1 MNTIFITLLI
11 IAVLILA
18 HEWGHFVVARRI
30 GIPVYEFAIGFGPK
44 VFSWKRN
51 GVIYSLRLIPLGGF
65 VRMAG
70 EEPGDPE
77 EPNGF
82 SHRTPLEKIRVSFA
96 GPFMNFVLA
105 LLIFV
110 FSYSVIGLPHSSNE
124 PIIGTVI
131 KGKPADLAGIKAGD
145 RIISV
150 NGIAINSWADFNQQ
164 TSRSSG
170 QPLELQLERM
180 QQRISLE
187 VSPVKLDSSG
197 NMGIGVL
204 NRVVYEKQG
213 ILKSMELGLKQT
225 YELTLL
231 LFSALGIIIS
241 GGASMGDLA
250 GPVGITRLVGEFAQ
264 VGMLFLL
271 NFTAFLSINLGI
283 MNLLP
288 IPALD
293 GSKIVF
299 AVVEAIRKKPLDPEK
314 EGFLNW
320 IGFLFL
326 IGLMIIVTFNDIVRW
341 IRG

>member
-1 MNTIFITLLI
+1 MSILLTLLI

-18 HEWGHFVVARRI
+18 HEWGHFITARRI
-30 GIPVYEFAIGFGPK
+30 GIPVHEFSIGFGYK
-44 VFSWKRN
+44 LLSHKKN
-51 GVIYSLRLIPLGGF
+51 GVEYSLRLVPLGGF

-70 EEPGDPE
+70 EELGDPD

-82 SHRTPLEKIRVSFA
+82 NRRTPLEKIRVSFA

-110 FSYSVIGLPHSSNE
+110 YSYSFIGIPKASDQPL
-124 PIIGTVI
+124 IGTVI
-131 KGKPADLAGIKAGD
+131 AGKPADLAGIEEGD

-150 NGIAINSWADFNQQ
+150 NGNQVKSWIEFDKLTGKFENQALELKI
-164 TSRSSG
+164 SRSNKIMEF
-170 QPLELQLERM
+170 QVTP
-180 QQRISLE
+180 I
-187 VSPVKLDSSG
+187 KLDSSG
-197 NMGIGVL
+197 NLGIGVL
-204 NRVVYEKQG
+204 NTVNYEKQG
-213 ILKSMELGLKQT
+213 IITSIKLGLQHT

-231 LFSALGIIIS
+231 LLSALAMLVS

-264 VGMLFLL
+264 VGTVFLL
-271 NFTAFLSINLGI
+271 NFAAFLSINLGL

-299 AVVEAIRKKPLDPEK
+299 ALVEAVRRKPLDPDK
-314 EGFLNW
+314 EGFINW
-320 IGFLFL
+320 IGFMFL
-326 IGLMIIVTFNDIVRW
+326 IGLMVLVTFNDIIRW
-341 IRG
+341 IKG

>member
-1 MNTIFITLLI
+1 MNTILITLLI

-30 GIPVYEFAIGFGPK
+30 GIPVYEFGIGFGPK
-44 VFSWKRN
+44 LFSWKRN
-51 GVIYSLRLIPLGGF
+51 GVVYSLRAIPLGGF

-77 EPNGF
+77 EPDGF

-96 GPFMNFVLA
+96 GPFMNFILA

-110 FSYSVIGLPHSSNE
+110 FSYSVMGLPHSSNE
-124 PIIGTVI
+124 AVIGTVI
-131 KGKPADLAGIKAGD
+131 KGKPADLAGIRAND
-145 RIISV
+145 RIVSV

-164 TSRSSG
+164 TSQSNG
-170 QPLELQLERM
+170 QPLELQLERN
-180 QQRISLE
+180 QQLVSLQ
-187 VSPVKLDSSG
+187 VVPVKLDSSG

-204 NRVVYEKQG
+204 NRVIYEKQG
-213 ILKSMELGLKQT
+213 IIKSMELGLKQT

-231 LFSALGIIIS
+231 LFSALGILIT

-250 GPVGITRLVGEFAQ
+250 GPVGITRLVDEFAQ
-264 VGMLFLL
+264 VGIVFLL